1 MRCNLVAMKFSMK
14 LFLIVFS
21 FVITTNVFSQ
31 NIVSSDL
38 QKLKDIETNI
48 KGAADSIVNADEWLD
63 RFRADSIFTRGLV
76 QALKI
81 PYSIYYPFD
90 SIKTISKLLAPDSS
104 FRMYTWQVMKDYAYY
119 RQRGAIQMRT
129 DDGSLKLFPLFD
141 MSEFTKYPTDSVR
154 DAKHWIGAIYY
165 KIILK
170 TFNNKKYYTL
180 LGSDENNGST
190 NKKWIEVLTFDE
202 KGNPQFG
209 ARLFNYPNDD
219 MKPKQPAFRFCLEY
233 KKDGGARL
241 NFDPRYDA
249 IIFDHLTSDGNNPKN
264 KSTLIPY
271 GDYEGFRWMNGVWK
285 YVNNPFANVIF
296 DDKQSTFPKP
306 LLDDKG
312 LRNEKQLEEQS
323 QKNQKKGGN

>member
-1 MRCNLVAMKFSMK
+1 MKVYLVIISFYIS
-14 LFLIVFS
+14 S
-21 FVITTNVFSQ
+21 FVLSQ
-31 NIVSSDL
+31 NIPPDNL
-38 QKLKDIETNI
+38 RKLREIESNI
-48 KGAADSIVNADEWLD
+48 KGAADSIVNTPEWLD

-76 QALKI
+76 QALKV

-104 FRMYTWQVMKDYAYY
+104 FRIYTWQVMKDYEYY

-141 MSEFTKYPTDSVR
+141 VSEFTKSPTDSVR

-170 TFNNKKYYTL
+170 TFNNRKYYTL
-180 LGSDENNGST
+180 IGSDENNGTS
-190 NKKWIEVLTFDE
+190 NKKWIDILTFDE
-202 KGNPQFG
+202 RGIPEFG
-209 ARLFNYPNDD
+209 GRLFNYPNDEI
-219 MKPKQPAFRFCLEY
+219 KPKQPVYRFCLEF
-233 KKDGGARL
+233 KKDGGARM
-241 NFDPRYDA
+241 NYDERYDA
-249 IIFDHLTSDGNNPKN
+249 IIFDHLTSDGNDPKN
-264 KSTLIPY
+264 RSTLIPY
-271 GDYEGFRWMNGVWK
+271 GDYEGFRWINGAWK
-285 YVNNPFANVIF
+285 YVSNPFANVIF